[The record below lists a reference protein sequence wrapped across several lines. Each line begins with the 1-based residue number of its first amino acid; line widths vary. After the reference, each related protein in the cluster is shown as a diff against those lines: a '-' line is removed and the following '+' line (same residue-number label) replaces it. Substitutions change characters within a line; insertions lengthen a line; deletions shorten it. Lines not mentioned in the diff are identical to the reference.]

1 MSDGMSTRPNPLGR
15 SNGYDPALVR
25 ELIMGPNPL
34 KLCEE
39 TLDDAAAHGCG
50 LAPGSLVLDL
60 GSGSGLTSAFLAAHW
75 RARVVA
81 ADLWGNPTDALGV
94 ARRLGLS
101 AQDVLPV
108 HADACSLPF
117 AEEAFDAVTCID
129 AYNYF
134 GRDEAFLAQR
144 LLPHVRRGGLVY
156 LAISGLTCDVA
167 DFGGALPS
175 ELSCSWT
182 PEQLEYLWPRGRWER
197 LFAAEGDVRVERIR
211 DLSCNDEAWRDW
223 VACDNPYAAGDR
235 AAIEAGALAWLTTTE
250 VVLRRL

>member
-1 MSDGMSTRPNPLGR
+1 MSDGMSTRPNPLSR

-75 RARVVA
+75 QARVVA
-81 ADLWGNPTDALGV
+81 ADLWGNPTDALAV

-108 HADACSLPF
+108 HADACNLPF

-167 DFGGALPS
+167 DFGGALPP

-223 VACDNPYAAGDR
+223 VACDNLYAAGDR

>member
-1 MSDGMSTRPNPLGR
+1 MSDGMSARPNPLSR

-39 TLDDAAAHGCG
+39 TLDDAAAHGSG

-60 GSGSGLTSAFLAAHW
+60 GSG
-75 RARVVA
+75 
-81 ADLWGNPTDALGV
+81 
-94 ARRLGLS
+94 
-101 AQDVLPV
+101 
-108 HADACSLPF
+108 
-117 AEEAFDAVTCID
+117 
-129 AYNYF
+129 
-134 GRDEAFLAQR
+134 
-144 LLPHVRRGGLVY
+144 GGLVY

-167 DFGGALPS
+167 DFGGALPP

-182 PEQLEYLWPRGRWER
+182 SEQLEYLWPRGRWER
-197 LFAAEGDVRVERIR
+197 LFAAEGGVRVERIR
-211 DLSCNDEAWRDW
+211 DLSCNDEAWHDW

-250 VVLRRL
+250 VLLRRL

>member
-1 MSDGMSTRPNPLGR
+1 MSDGMSARPYPLGR

-50 LAPGSLVLDL
+50 LVPGSLVLDL

-75 RARVVA
+75 QARVVA
-81 ADLWGNPTDALGV
+81 ADLWGNPTDALAV
-94 ARRLGLS
+94 ARRLGLT

-108 HADACSLPF
+108 HADACNLPF

-134 GRDEAFLAQR
+134 GRDKAFLAQR

-156 LAISGLTCDVA
+156 LAIWA
-167 DFGGALPS
+167 
-175 ELSCSWT
+175 
-182 PEQLEYLWPRGRWER
+182 
-197 LFAAEGDVRVERIR
+197 
-211 DLSCNDEAWRDW
+211 
-223 VACDNPYAAGDR
+223 
-235 AAIEAGALAWLTTTE
+235 
-250 VVLRRL
+250 

>member
-1 MSDGMSTRPNPLGR
+1 MSDGMSTRPNPLSR

-25 ELIMGPNPL
+25 ELIMGPNSL

-39 TLDDAAAHGCG
+39 TLDDAAAHGSG

-60 GSGSGLTSAFLAAHW
+60 GSGSGLTSAFLAAH
-75 RARVVA
+75 
-81 ADLWGNPTDALGV
+81 
-94 ARRLGLS
+94 
-101 AQDVLPV
+101 
-108 HADACSLPF
+108 
-117 AEEAFDAVTCID
+117 I
-129 AYNYF
+129 
-134 GRDEAFLAQR
+134 
-144 LLPHVRRGGLVY
+144 Y

-167 DFGGALPS
+167 DFGGALPA

>member
-1 MSDGMSTRPNPLGR
+1 M
-15 SNGYDPALVR
+15 
-25 ELIMGPNPL
+25 
-34 KLCEE
+34 
-39 TLDDAAAHGCG
+39 
-50 LAPGSLVLDL
+50 
-60 GSGSGLTSAFLAAHW
+60 
-75 RARVVA
+75 
-81 ADLWGNPTDALGV
+81 
-94 ARRLGLS
+94 
-101 AQDVLPV
+101 
-108 HADACSLPF
+108 
-117 AEEAFDAVTCID
+117 
-129 AYNYF
+129 
-134 GRDEAFLAQR
+134 
-144 LLPHVRRGGLVY
+144 RRGGLVY

-223 VACDNPYAAGDR
+223 GASDNPSAAGDR

>member
-1 MSDGMSTRPNPLGR
+1 MSDGMSTRPYPLGR

-39 TLDDAAAHGCG
+39 TLDDAAAHGSG

-94 ARRLGLS
+94 ARRLGLT

-117 AEEAFDAVTCID
+117 AEEAFDAVT
-129 AYNYF
+129 
-134 GRDEAFLAQR
+134 
-144 LLPHVRRGGLVY
+144 
-156 LAISGLTCDVA
+156 
-167 DFGGALPS
+167 
-175 ELSCSWT
+175 
-182 PEQLEYLWPRGRWER
+182 
-197 LFAAEGDVRVERIR
+197 
-211 DLSCNDEAWRDW
+211 
-223 VACDNPYAAGDR
+223 
-235 AAIEAGALAWLTTTE
+235 
-250 VVLRRL
+250 